1 MVQGARAIPAMRPAH
16 RPATRTRTQAVPT
29 LFRFLAVLVILAGV
43 GFAAVYALA
52 TFVQPTPREISV
64 TVPAAKLQPPGR

>member
-1 MVQGARAIPAMRPAH
+1 MQDRRAKPLTHPALP
-16 RPATRTRTQAVPT
+16 PVTRTRTSAVPT
-29 LFRFLAVLVILAGV
+29 LFRFLAVLVILAGL

-52 TFVQPTPREISV
+52 TFVEPTAREITV